1 MTFDL
6 PILPVRVTLGR
17 DKQELAPPQAANLL
31 MLDGKNVAIVCLGTA
46 LLFTTLAVVAL
57 ATER

>member
-6 PILPVRVTLGR
+6 PILPVRLTLGR
-17 DKQELAPPQAANLL
+17 EREQLVPSQAANLL
-31 MLDGKNVAIVCLGTA
+31 MLDGKDVAILCLGTA
-46 LLFTTLAVVAL
+46 LLFTTLAVFAL